1 MSKRCREQSPPGG
14 SSAALRGSSILGVQA
29 AADDCLA
36 QQEASAQP
44 KQLAAPAP
52 GGLGD
57 VARGGARV
65 PPQRRVVLR
74 LAREAESVLERG
86 EHGLVRT

>member
-1 MSKRCREQSPPGG
+1 MSKRCREQSPHGG

-29 AADDCLA
+29 AAGDCLA
-36 QQEASAQP
+36 QHEASAQP

-52 GGLGD
+52 RGLGD

>member
-1 MSKRCREQSPPGG
+1 M
-14 SSAALRGSSILGVQA
+14 QA
-29 AADDCLA
+29 AVDLA
-36 QQEASAQP
+36 QYKAGAQP
-44 KQLAAPAP
+44 KQLAPPAP
-52 GGLGD
+52 RSLGD

>member
-1 MSKRCREQSPPGG
+1 MNC
-14 SSAALRGSSILGVQA
+14 
-29 AADDCLA
+29 
-36 QQEASAQP
+36 
-44 KQLAAPAP
+44 
-52 GGLGD
+52 LGD

-86 EHGLVRT
+86 EHGLVRK